1 MRLGCRGGLGVCQ
14 PAHGCGWVQVELK
27 NDLRVTG
34 LLHSVDQYLNIK
46 LTDIAVEDA
55 AKFPHM
61 VSFLGC
67 FSVLGVLPA

>member
-1 MRLGCRGGLGVCQ
+1 M
-14 PAHGCGWVQVELK
+14 QVELK

-61 VSFLGC
+61 VRRQSSENQTAPLSRTVC
-67 FSVLGVLPA
+67 